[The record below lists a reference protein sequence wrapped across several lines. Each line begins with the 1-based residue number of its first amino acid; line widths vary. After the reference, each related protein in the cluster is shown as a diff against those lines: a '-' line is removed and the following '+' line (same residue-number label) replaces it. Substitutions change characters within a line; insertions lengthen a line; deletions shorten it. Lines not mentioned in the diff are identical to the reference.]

1 MTAVESVAAS
11 SKNISKGD
19 DNILDEK
26 NNENDA
32 QVLQQHEV
40 SKNSTENTKSA
51 STYLNS
57 TQNDSLPPDNMSV
70 QDIMYIVS
78 NEVENIP
85 DPTVVNSQV
94 HKKID
99 TGVES
104 TKGKKIYYLIPSITS
119 TSL

>member
-40 SKNSTENTKSA
+40 TKNSTENTKSV

-57 TQNDSLPPDNMSV
+57 TQNNSLQHDTMSV
-70 QDIMYIVS
+70 QDIMYSVS
-78 NEVENIP
+78 NDVENMP
-85 DPTVVNSQV
+85 DPTVVDSPV

-99 TGVES
+99 TSVES
-104 TKGKKIYYLIPSITS
+104 TEGKKKKII
-119 TSL
+119 